1 MTYVTPEQIDQQIQ
15 LERTQ
20 ISQGLKRLRDQTLK
34 LEQQNYSS
42 ASIYGIASIETL
54 LPLVVDKIITT
65 NTKIH
70 QGKYGAAFRDIHIYL
85 TTIEPLAA
93 AAIACKITFDKVFGY
108 KEGCNIAT
116 NVCEAIGRAI
126 EDECNMRHYEENAPA
141 LLKTLKDN
149 YWHRAIGTQQKLTVI
164 KTLMNRYGV
173 TPWKSW
179 SRSIR
184 IKLGAWLLD
193 CIMQA
198 SGWFYKQ
205 RLRTGRKTT
214 VFIAPTAEFMDI
226 KDQVMANA
234 EIFSP

>member
-1 MTYVTPEQIDQQIQ
+1 M
-15 LERTQ
+15 
-20 ISQGLKRLRDQTLK
+20 
-34 LEQQNYSS
+34 
-42 ASIYGIASIETL
+42 
-54 LPLVVDKIITT
+54 
-65 NTKIH
+65 
-70 QGKYGAAFRDIHIYL
+70 
-85 TTIEPLAA
+85 
-93 AAIACKITFDKVFGY
+93 
-108 KEGCNIAT
+108 
-116 NVCEAIGRAI
+116 
-126 EDECNMRHYEENAPA
+126 
-141 LLKTLKDN
+141 LKTLKDN
-149 YWHRAIGTQQKLTVI
+149 YWHRAIGTHQKLTVI

-173 TPWKSW
+173 TPWTPW

-234 EIFSP
+234 EIFSPLAWPMLIPPKDWSNESAGGYDAQ